1 MARELRTSWFR
12 VCRSRYRAGQLGF
25 PPINRFINAVLV
37 GPLSVVRRVL
47 RAQIGILP
55 RHLLAIVRV
64 CDAKVASA
72 KIIVCGALQVG
83 ATVKAVGYGWCH
95 LSGR

>member
-1 MARELRTSWFR
+1 MLLLSFIRGSRLVRFSNRTPT
-12 VCRSRYRAGQLGF
+12 AE
-25 PPINRFINAVLV
+25 
-37 GPLSVVRRVL
+37 PLIVVRRVL